1 MSETTATHD
10 IEFDLVSYEHGYA
23 EMVARAAAIKEDAA
37 MMKRELTAQEREF
50 IEMVDK
56 AVALHSEEEG
66 LNIPTGWLCPRCGAV
81 NSPYVKR
88 CECEPSLED
97 ARQGVLPNT
106 VVGPSETK

>member
-1 MSETTATHD
+1 MNETTATHNVEWE
-10 IEFDLVSYEHGYA
+10 ITYA
-23 EMVARAAAIKEDAA
+23 RMVADATATKEDAA
-37 MMKRELTAQEREF
+37 MMKRELTTQEREF

-56 AVALHSEEEG
+56 AAKLCDEDRDE
-66 LNIPTGWLCPRCGAV
+66 IPTGWLCPRCGVV
-81 NSPYVKR
+81 NAPDVKR